1 MEITKNMTSNLKTAF
16 ELVVIHSEYL
26 VEPSSVGKYMLMY
39 KQGKILRWQHGLI
52 FCIQQKKII
61 MIVIINS

>member
-52 FCIQQKKII
+52 FCI
-61 MIVIINS
+61 

>member
-1 MEITKNMTSNLKTAF
+1 MTSNLKTAF
-16 ELVVIHSEYL
+16 ELVHSEYL

-61 MIVIINS
+61 MIVIISS